1 MACARR
7 LTSEARRLAIASIGL
22 PGSVSSAVN
31 SQRSASRSSNP
42 QSKSRVRVPLRP
54 LTTWLPSRKAAGIAS
69 VPPGRVTARSFR
81 SRRSCF
87 TRPAGMPS
95 RSAASGSDSHAPTS
109 ASVAGSIS
117 VTNPMSHGR
126 ANPKHADSLPFSGSR
141 SACFRW
147 YGTASLGG
155 HILYGDSGIGDVGG
169 VDGSGGGDQAARLD
183 EVTGA
188 VHGQDRDQAAGRQP
202 ARRPGRGGGVTAPDE
217 APGVAVVARVLDPA
231 GDPVGPEPLP

>member
-7 LTSEARRLAIASIGL
+7 LTSVARRLAIASLGF
-22 PGSVSSAVN
+22 PGSGPSAVN

-54 LTTWLPSRKAAGIAS
+54 LTIWLPSRKAAGTAS
-69 VPPGRVTARSFR
+69 VPSGRVTARSFR

-117 VTNPMSHGR
+117 VTNPMSHVR
-126 ANPKHADSLPFSGSR
+126 ADAKHADYLPFSSSR

-147 YGTASLGG
+147 YGTALVGD
-155 HILYGDSGIGDVGG
+155 HILNGDGGVGDAGG
-169 VDGSGGGDQAARLD
+169 VDGGGGGDQAASLD
-183 EVTGA
+183 EVTRA

-202 ARRPGRGGGVTAPDE
+202 ARRPGRGGGITAPEE
-217 APGVAVVARVLDPA
+217 ALGIAVVAGVLDHA
-231 GDPVGPEPLP
+231 AELLGP